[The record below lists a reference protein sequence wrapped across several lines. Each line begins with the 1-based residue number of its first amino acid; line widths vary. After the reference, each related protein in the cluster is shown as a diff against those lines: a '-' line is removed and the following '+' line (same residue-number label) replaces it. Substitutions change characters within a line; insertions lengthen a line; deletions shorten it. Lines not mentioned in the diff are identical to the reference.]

1 MLTLDSRRFPVLGE
15 VSFCVIAKETQ
26 QGVTITLFICSVIY
40 KFVTTNTLNC
50 HGTIAL
56 IDGSLSFPV

>member
-1 MLTLDSRRFPVLGE
+1 MLGE